1 MPSIHRAYTRRWT
14 AILCVVVALSICG
27 VILMRPQTGTYLRTK
42 YSSYSLEVAGTPL
55 SQHVGLGGRVSM
67 AQDQGMLFVFNAPDT
82 VCFWMK
88 DMRFS
93 LDIIWLDAQKEVVH
107 IEKNVSPET
116 FPKTYCPDKPAQ
128 YVIELNAGEAAR
140 NHLVAGH
147 RLSF

>member
-1 MPSIHRAYTRRWT
+1 
-14 AILCVVVALSICG
+14 
-27 VILMRPQTGTYLRTK
+27 
-42 YSSYSLEVAGTPL
+42 
-55 SQHVGLGGRVSM
+55 M